1 MRKGFTL
8 VEMVI
13 VIGVLMILLGLF
25 TMSSTETITTA
36 HATRILNNLRVM
48 KTAVL
53 AWYRDNRDK
62 VITITVSDTKN
73 PGMVNINGI
82 HPIQEIGDNELKL
95 SVYLEDLGG
104 SGINLSNKETVSYGT
119 SSRQNT
125 LLQPGCYGVCDGGT
139 EEISGK
145 KYYHRDTWYVGYR
158 FKDNEGPVR
167 EKIRARLKSNAGMW
181 LGTGDAHVDYN
192 RSNEEAVWLK
202 VLQL

>member
-8 VEMVI
+8 VELVI
-13 VIGVLMILLGLF
+13 VIAMLTILLGMFVL
-25 TMSSTETITTA
+25 SSTETITTA
-36 HATRILNNLRVM
+36 HATRIINNLHVM

-53 AWYRDNRDK
+53 SWYRDNRDK
-62 VITITVSDTKN
+62 VITITASGKN

-82 HPIQEIGDNELKL
+82 HPIQEIGDNQLKL

-104 SGINLSNKETVSYGT
+104 SGINLSNKETVSYG
-119 SSRQNT
+119 SGSRQNT
-125 LLQPGCYGVCDGGT
+125 LLQPGCYGVYDGGS
-139 EEISGK
+139 EEIDGK
-145 KYYHRDTWYVGYR
+145 KYLHRDTWYVGYR

-167 EKIRARLKSNAGMW
+167 EKIRSRLKSNAGMW

-192 RSNEEAVWLK
+192 RSNEEAVWMK